1 MCGLM
6 SYAAVLIILSATY
19 SSNVCDAIVSN
30 EVEEGNFQLQLVD
43 YLMAKY
49 GTGIVRPVF
58 NTSTVTT
65 VIFRPKIHEVIE
77 LDARNQRITVSAL
90 LKQVWHDEFL
100 HWNVSEYGGITKI
113 QLPSD
118 MIWVP
123 DITLGRNIDSDFE
136 RIKNTRAAIQSDG
149 RVTWYAPAI
158 FTSSCRIK
166 VRYFPF
172 DTQICVLQYSS
183 WAYNGFEVDLF
194 PDKSNDSSQDSF
206 LENGVWDLLEVHTE
220 KVVNMYPCCPEPY
233 PELEYA
239 LILKRRSTYYISYL
253 ILPCLFLSALS
264 LLVFYLPA
272 ECGEKL
278 TLAITNLLALVV
290 FQQLVAESMP
300 PSGEDPPL
308 IGDYFLAMITMVCVS
323 VVTTVFVL
331 HVSSKS
337 GSVPYWAQL
346 LFLRYLA
353 RFTCMYH
360 EEYDH
365 SSSNLKLRDSSTVEI
380 SFKLL
385 NADNKPD
392 AEGIPDKND
401 VNQNGCQI
409 PTAMAD
415 DLHFMRND
423 LEDKI
428 MEENTTSQWKHIGR
442 IVDRCLLVVFL
453 VYTTMTSL
461 ILIIRAMG
469 PAEHAH

>member
-1 MCGLM
+1 MYGLM
-6 SYAAVLIILSATY
+6 LYAAVLIILSATY
-19 SSNVCDAIVSN
+19 SDLCDATVSN
-30 EVEEGNFQLQLVD
+30 EVEDGNFQLQLVD
-43 YLMAKY
+43 NLVAKY
-49 GTGIVRPVF
+49 GSGIVRPVF

-65 VIFRPKIHEVIE
+65 VIFRAKIHEVIE

-90 LKQVWHDEFL
+90 LKQVWRDEFL
-100 HWNVSEYGGITKI
+100 QWNASQYGGITKI

-123 DITLGRNIDSDFE
+123 DITLHRN
-136 RIKNTRAAIQSDG
+136 
-149 RVTWYAPAI
+149 Y
-158 FTSSCRIK
+158 
-166 VRYFPF
+166 
-172 DTQICVLQYSS
+172 
-183 WAYNGFEVDLF
+183 
-194 PDKSNDSSQDSF
+194 
-206 LENGVWDLLEVHTE
+206 LENGVWDLLMVHADRMINE
-220 KVVNMYPCCPEPY
+220 YACCPEPY
-233 PELEYA
+233 PELAYK
-239 LILKRRSTYYISYL
+239 LVLKRRSKYYISYL

-264 LLVFYLPA
+264 VLVFYLPA

-365 SSSNLKLRDSSTVEI
+365 PPSKLKPRDSSTAEI

-392 AEGIPDKND
+392 AKGIPDTND

-415 DLHFMRND
+415 DLHFIRND

-428 MEENTTSQWKHIGR
+428 MEDNTMSQWKHIGR

-453 VYTTMTSL
+453 VFNTITSL

-469 PAEHAH
+469 PAEQSHAVA